1 MKYFIAALSL
11 ALIVGPAAVSAQT
24 APSAP
29 PSGASGHR
37 WGGNPAFAA
46 FFKQE
51 ESNRKKFRTQ
61 VLSAVSSSHRAAI
74 GNIIGS
80 LAVSTNPDPRTAA
93 QRIDSLLSQSE
104 RQTILSARDSFEQS
118 SRALRDQMRAKM
130 AQQMNTSMPSPPPH
144 PKWTPSNDAGR
155 IVMMALSPFGPGFGM
170 HGGRGMGGPGMMP
183 PGAPPPNGQPPSGPP
198 PGGGPPQP

>member
-1 MKYFIAALSL
+1 MKYFVAALSL
-11 ALIVGPAAVSAQT
+11 ALIIGPAAVSAQVSSP
-24 APSAP
+24 APAP
-29 PSGASGHR
+29 GANGHR
-37 WGGNPAFAA
+37 WGANPAFAA

-51 ESNRKKFRTQ
+51 ESNRKKFRSQ

-80 LAVSTNPDPRTAA
+80 MAVSTTPDPRAAA
-93 QRIDSLLSQSE
+93 QRIDALLSQSE
-104 RQTILSARDSFEQS
+104 RQTILSARNSFEQS

-130 AQQMNTSMPSPPPH
+130 AQQMNTALPSPPPR
-144 PKWTPSNDAGR
+144 PMRTPSNDAGR
-155 IVMMALSPFGPGFGM
+155 VVMMALSPFGPGFGM

-183 PGAPPPNGQPPSGPP
+183 PGGPPPNGQPPNGPP